1 MKQELSMKDISTNK
15 LLILCVDR
23 DNDIGEKG
31 QIKTPVVG
39 REDCLRSAAELALSD
54 PEEADANAIFA
65 AVKQFDELVKKGYQ
79 CDVAVVAGIN
89 TGGFEADKKI
99 LTQVKKITSNSEAE
113 GVVLVSDG
121 AEDEVIIPVI
131 QNFVQVVSIK
141 RVVVKHSK
149 SLEETYAV
157 LGRYLK
163 MLVYDTRYSRVA
175 LGVPGIFL
183 LLSSIAIFF
192 GQERIVS
199 FIALGLIGGTFL
211 VRGFNLDKWLESLPR
226 LKPSGYLRLFSSMAS
241 ILIIAASFYT
251 AFVAVSGT
259 DAFLSVQI
267 NPNLIWV
274 HGAFLFGKF
283 IQEALMILWIG
294 IGVYFAGAV
303 LVNYLKESIR
313 IVSNSVGI
321 VILALLYFPVLQFS
335 EILMG
340 TGSTATL
347 VSFLLV
353 GIAVIFLT
361 VTIVYMYIQSR
372 RNSKGKEFQRIER

>member
-1 MKQELSMKDISTNK
+1 M
-15 LLILCVDR
+15 ILCVDR

-31 QIKTPVVG
+31 HIKTPVMG
-39 REDCLRSAAELALSD
+39 RENCLRAASELALSD

-65 AVKQFDELVKKGYQ
+65 AVKQFDELVKKGYK

-99 LTQVKKITSNSEAE
+99 RTQVKKITSNSEAE
-113 GVVLVSDG
+113 GVILVSDG
-121 AEDEVIIPVI
+121 AEDEVVIPVI
-131 QNFVQVVSIK
+131 QNLVQVVSVR

-163 MLVYDTRYSRVA
+163 MLAYDPRYSRIA

-211 VRGFNLDKWLESLPR
+211 IRGFDLDKWLGSLPR

-241 ILIIAASFYT
+241 ILIIAASFFT
-251 AFVAVSGT
+251 AFVAISGT

-267 NPNLIWV
+267 DPNLIWV
-274 HGAFLFGKF
+274 HGAFLLGKF
-283 IQEALMILWIG
+283 FQEALMILWIG
-294 IGVYFAGAV
+294 IGVYFVGAV
-303 LVNYLKESIR
+303 LVNYLKGSIR
-313 IVSNSVGI
+313 IVSNGVAL
-321 VILALLYFPVLQFS
+321 VILALLYFPMLQFS

-340 TGSTATL
+340 TGSTTTL
-347 VSFLLV
+347 ISFLLV
-353 GIAVIFLT
+353 GFAVIFLT

-372 RNSKGKEFQRIER
+372 RNSKGKGSRKIEKIILMVSS

>member
-1 MKQELSMKDISTNK
+1 LNTKDTQTNK
-15 LLILCVDR
+15 LLVLCIDR

-31 QIKTPVVG
+31 NIETPVLG
-39 REDCLRSAAELALSD
+39 REDCLRAASALALSD

-65 AVKQFDELVKKGYQ
+65 AVKQFDDLVKKGYQ
-79 CDVAVVAGIN
+79 CNVAVVAGSSV
-89 TGGFEADKKI
+89 GGFEADNI
-99 LTQVKKITSNSEAE
+99 IRTQIKKITNNSALDK
-113 GVVLVSDG
+113 VVLVSDG
-121 AEDEVIIPVI
+121 IEDEVVIPVI
-131 QNFVQVVSIK
+131 QNLVEVVSVK

-163 MLVYDTRYSRVA
+163 MLVYDRRYSRIA

-183 LLSSIAIFF
+183 ILSSIAIFF

-211 VRGFNLDKWLESLPR
+211 IRGFDMDKWFGSLPR

-241 ILIIAASFYT
+241 VLIIATSVYT
-251 AFVAVSGT
+251 AFVAISGT
-259 DAFLSVQI
+259 DAFLGVQLDT
-267 NPNLIWV
+267 NLIWV
-274 HGAFLFGKF
+274 HGAFLLGKF
-283 IQEALMILWIG
+283 IQEALLILWIG

-303 LVNYLKESIR
+303 LVNYLKGSSR
-313 IVSNSVGI
+313 ILSNGVGI
-321 VILALLYFPVLQFS
+321 VILALLYFPMFQFS

-340 TGSTATL
+340 TGNTATL
-347 VSFLLV
+347 ISFLLV
-353 GIAVIFLT
+353 GVAIIFLT

-372 RNSKGKEFQRIER
+372 KKSKGKEYLRFEG

>member
-1 MKQELSMKDISTNK
+1 LRIKDIKTNK

-23 DNDIGEKG
+23 DNDIGDKG

-39 REDCLRSAAELALSD
+39 REDCLRAAAKLALSD

-65 AVKQFDELVKKGYQ
+65 TVKQFDELVKKGYQ
-79 CDVAVVAGIN
+79 CDVAIVAGIN

-99 LTQVKKITSNSEAE
+99 RAQVKKIISNSEAE
-113 GVVLVSDG
+113 DAILVSDG
-121 AEDEVIIPVI
+121 AEDEIIIPVI
-131 QNFVQVVSIK
+131 QNLIQVVSVK
-141 RVVVKHSK
+141 RVIVKHSK

-163 MLVYDTRYSRVA
+163 MLIYDPRYSRIA

-183 LLSSIAIFF
+183 LLSAVATFF

-211 VRGFNLDKWLESLPR
+211 IRGFDLDKWINSFPR

-241 ILIIAASFYT
+241 ILIIATSVFT
-251 AFVAVSGT
+251 AFVAISGT
-259 DAFLSVQI
+259 EAFQSVQAD
-267 NPNLIWV
+267 PNLIWV
-274 HGAFLFGKF
+274 HGAFLLGKF

-294 IGVYFAGAV
+294 IGVYFIGAM
-303 LVNYLKESIR
+303 LVNYLKGNIR
-313 IVSNSVGI
+313 IIGYGVGL
-321 VILALLYFPVLQFS
+321 VTLALLYFPMFQFS
-335 EILMG
+335 GILMG
-340 TGSTATL
+340 TGSTTTL
-347 VSFLLV
+347 ISFLLV
-353 GIAVIFLT
+353 GVAVIFLI

-372 RNSKGKEFQRIER
+372 RNSE

>member
-1 MKQELSMKDISTNK
+1 MSTNDTQTDK
-15 LLILCVDR
+15 LIVLCIDR

-31 QIKTPVVG
+31 HIKTPVVG
-39 REDCLRSAAELALSD
+39 RENCLKAASELAIAD

-65 AVKQFDELVKKGYQ
+65 AVKQFDELMKKGYQ
-79 CDVAVVAGIN
+79 CDIAVVAGSSI
-89 TGGFEADKKI
+89 GGFEADNTI
-99 LTQVKKITSNSEAE
+99 RTQVKKITKNSTANK
-113 GVVLVSDG
+113 VVLVSDG
-121 AEDEVIIPVI
+121 IEDEVVIPVI
-131 QNFVQVVSIK
+131 QNLVEVVSVK
-141 RVVVKHSK
+141 RIVVKHSK

-163 MLVYDTRYSRVA
+163 MLVYDRRYSRIA

-183 LLSSIAIFF
+183 ILSSIAIFF

-211 VRGFNLDKWLESLPR
+211 IRGFDLDKWFGSLPR

-241 ILIIAASFYT
+241 VLIIAASVFT
-251 AFVAVSGT
+251 AFVAISGT
-259 DAFLSVQI
+259 DAFLSVQLDA
-267 NPNLIWV
+267 NLIWV
-274 HGAFLFGKF
+274 HGAFLLGKF
-283 IQEALMILWIG
+283 IQESLWILWIG

-303 LVNYLKESIR
+303 LVNYLKGSIR
-313 IVSNSVGI
+313 ILSNGVGI
-321 VILALLYFPVLQFS
+321 VILALLYFPMLQFS

-347 VSFLLV
+347 ISFLLV
-353 GIAVIFLT
+353 GFAIIFLI

-372 RNSKGKEFQRIER
+372 KKTKGKGYQRFER